1 MPDAPRP
8 NPPGRTRAESAIEAA
23 KAALRDQV
31 RAGRQVPEPAAA
43 GRSRTAAAL
52 AISRDH
58 ETLALYCSVG
68 TEPDTWPLIDALY
81 GQGCTVLLPVLGR
94 WPDGAVRR
102 TPDWA
107 VYAGPVD
114 LRAGYAGIPE
124 PTSPA
129 LGADALRTASLIW
142 CAALAATPS
151 GRRLGTGGGWY
162 DRALAHAAP
171 DAVVGVLLRDRE
183 VVADVPVEWFDRPV
197 DVIVTESRTIRV
209 TRPDPGGEYP
219 VDAGR

>member
-8 NPPGRTRAESAIEAA
+8 NPPARTGAESAIGTA
-23 KAALRDQV
+23 KAALRDRV
-31 RAGRQVPEPAAA
+31 RAGRHVPEPAAA

-58 ETLALYCSVG
+58 ATIALYCSVG
-68 TEPDTWPLIDALY
+68 TEPDTSQLIDALF
-81 GQGCTVLLPVLGR
+81 GLGRTVLLPVLGR
-94 WPDGAVRR
+94 RPDGAVRR

-107 VYAGPVD
+107 VYAGPAE

-129 LGADALRTASLIW
+129 LGADGLRAASLIW
-142 CAALAATPS
+142 CAALAATPF

-171 DAVVGVLLRDRE
+171 DAVVGVLLRDHE
-183 VVADVPVEWFDRPV
+183 VVPDVPVDWFDRPV
-197 DVIVTESRTIRV
+197 DVIVTESRTLRV
-209 TRPDPGGEYP
+209 ARPDRGGEYP
-219 VDAGR
+219 LDAGR